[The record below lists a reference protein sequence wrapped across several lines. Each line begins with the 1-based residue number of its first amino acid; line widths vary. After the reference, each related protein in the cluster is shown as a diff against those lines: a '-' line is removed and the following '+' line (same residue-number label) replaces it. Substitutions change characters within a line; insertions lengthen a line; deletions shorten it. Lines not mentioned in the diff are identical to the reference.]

1 MTDIKWNNDK
11 SWHKTWGEKNTFSL
25 LVLVQTDAAMMKVN
39 VYAPQKARKRS
50 TAQSSYTTL
59 EHIPKELYIL
69 LQSYLLIH
77 IQCCSIYK
85 IHEME
90 RT

>member
-1 MTDIKWNNDK
+1 MGGKEHFFTAGVSANWCSHD
-11 SWHKTWGEKNTFSL
+11 
-25 LVLVQTDAAMMKVN
+25 
-39 VYAPQKARKRS
+39 APQKARKRS